1 MIVEH
6 RLIRRDLEELIN
18 INEHMQTDA
27 VIDAKSDIQA
37 VHVWLAR
44 FKNENTVRAYT
55 RDVMRFLSWQIFI
68 KGKHLQ
74 KLSLEDIN
82 DFIVFLQNPS
92 PDWCT
97 KLKKIQ
103 RYDARWRPFSKAL
116 SKRSIVAVISVL
128 QSLFAFLEESGFIN
142 KNPLR
147 LLKVSN
153 IIGKID
159 AQKYSVYARMLETDE
174 WEAVQFCLKNLPAS
188 SDLEKKIKVRS
199 NLLFCMLYIL
209 GLRINEASSCMWS
222 SFRKVDGRWW
232 FFIVGK
238 GDKLGH
244 IPVND
249 SLLQAIDNY
258 RAAFDL
264 RPDFE
269 DDDSYVFANEGTGEN
284 FSTKTLYNW
293 VKYVGNLAAACFKA
307 KDKQKKLRA
316 LSPHW
321 LRHLSAS
328 HQNGRGVPITM
339 IRDNHRH
346 TSINTTQ
353 IYMHSED
360 KARHEKMQ
368 EHELVTVAVDTTA
381 KKLEHSLTVKLAKG
395 PLDKNAAIAIICKS
409 ILDSIIPTAKLI
421 ENANLTLKYKLTE
434 AASNA
439 LVDTIKMLC
448 RVWMFD
454 AVVEQGSTCQ
464 N

>member
-1 MIVEH
+1 MLIEH

-18 INEHMQTDA
+18 IHAEATTDA
-27 VIDAKSDIQA
+27 IIAAKSDMQAIQL
-37 VHVWLAR
+37 WLSR
-44 FKNENTVRAYT
+44 FKNANTVRAYT
-55 RDVMRFLSWQIFI
+55 RDIMRFVSWQIFI
-68 KGKHLQ
+68 KGKHLAQ
-74 KLSLEDIN
+74 LSLEDIN
-82 DFIVFLQNPS
+82 DFVAFLQNPS
-92 PDWCT
+92 TDWCT
-97 KLKKIQ
+97 KLKKVQ

-147 LLKVSN
+147 LLKVAN
-153 IIGKID
+153 IIGKQER
-159 AQKYSVYARMLETDE
+159 QKYSVYARMLEVDE
-174 WEAVQFCLKNLPAS
+174 WEAVQLCLNNLPAS
-188 SDLEKKIKVRS
+188 GDVEKRLKVRA

-209 GLRINEASSCMWS
+209 GLRINEASSCVWS
-222 SFRKVDGRWW
+222 NFRKVDGRWW

-258 RAAFDL
+258 RATFNL
-264 RPDFE
+264 TPDFAT
-269 DDDSYVFANEGTGEN
+269 DTSFVFANEDTGEN
-284 FSTKTLYNW
+284 LSVKTLYNC
-293 VKYVGNLAAACFKA
+293 VKQVGSLAASCFKD
-307 KDKQKKLRA
+307 KDKCKKLRA

-328 HQNGRGVPITM
+328 HQNIRGVPITM

-360 KARHEKMQ
+360 RARHAKMQ
-368 EHELVTVAVDTTA
+368 EHELATVAVDTSV
-381 KKLEHSLTVKLAKG
+381 KKIEYYLNIKLAKG
-395 PLDKNAAIAIICKS
+395 PLDKNAAIAIICQA
-409 ILDSIIPTAKLI
+409 ILDTIIPTAELI
-421 ENANLTLKYKLTE
+421 ENANLTLRYRLTE
-434 AASNA
+434 SASNSP
-439 LVDTIKMLC
+439 VDTIKMLC

-454 AVVEQGSTCQ
+454 AAVEQGSTCW